1 MSATASP
8 LPIEIELIADLAC
21 PWCYL
26 GLARL
31 ERARA
36 LRPALEV
43 RLRWWPFL
51 LNPQLPPDG
60 MDRQT
65 YLRTKFGGEAVARGI
80 YERIRAAGREDGVEF
95 AFERMTR
102 TPNTL
107 LAQRLILWA
116 DEQGRGE
123 ALIRAL
129 FEALFGRGGDI
140 GRAADLIEI
149 AGAVGLERT
158 AVAGFLAGDRQ
169 RAAVLDRHREAE
181 RLGIRGVPVF
191 VVDRDQV
198 IAGAQPPEVLAGLL
212 DLAAGARQANGAG
225 QAAPHEAAPAG

>member
-8 LPIEIELIADLAC
+8 APIEIGLIADLAC
-21 PWCYL
+21 PWCHL

-31 ERARA
+31 DRARA
-36 LRPALEV
+36 MRPELAV
-43 RLRWWPFL
+43 RLRWWPFF
-51 LNPQLPPDG
+51 LNPHLPPDG

-65 YLRTKFGGEAVARGI
+65 YLRAKFGGEAAALGI
-80 YERIRAAGREDGVEF
+80 YERIRAAGRDDGIEF

-107 LAQRLILWA
+107 LAQRLILLA

-129 FEALFGRGGDI
+129 FEALFVLGRDI
-140 GRAADLIEI
+140 GRADELIEI
-149 AGAVGLERT
+149 AGAAGLER
-158 AVAGFLAGDRQ
+158 AGVASFLAGDRH
-169 RAAVLDRHREAE
+169 RETVTGSHREAE

-191 VVDRDQV
+191 VLDRQQV

-212 DLAAGARQANGAG
+212 DLAASAHAAAGAAPAPR
-225 QAAPHEAAPAG
+225 QAAPVG